1 MTPRD
6 PFDAGLASW
15 LASEAEAPIGDG
27 ELDRALAPTA
37 GRAPRPAYVA
47 RLGSRWVTD
56 APRVAGIG
64 RMTRLTLRPMWAV
77 VALLIALLLATAAL
91 LIGSRTLDRPGDNG
105 LLVYQLGSDL
115 YLAEVDGGNLRQL
128 AIRAGDRPIGACKL
142 SPATGSIWAPNGR
155 FFVCFDGP
163 SAGANIVDSEGRL
176 VSSVPDAGE
185 DATWSPNSDQLQ
197 AWIGSVDAM
206 RIGIYGIDGALDASL
221 SLPAG
226 YTRMTG
232 SGGVWTGDGRS
243 VVVQIHRGAGALETW
258 RLPVDGSAPSPIA
271 DGDPLANADF
281 SFNRDGT
288 QVAFTWVLVEGVHE
302 RGLRVANANGTEAV
316 TWPDLGSPLKPIWSP
331 DGTHIAFIDVRLPGV
346 APGSRTGYAIGVVEV
361 HSGSYL
367 EPIPGLVHDDPPIV
381 GWSADGRRILLPVP
395 DDRERPSLWS
405 VNVDGTDP
413 QLLVEGATVGAWQ
426 PRP

>member
-15 LASEAEAPIGDG
+15 LASEAEAPIGEG

-105 LLVYQLGSDL
+105 LLVYQLGSDM
-115 YLAEVDGGNLRQL
+115 YLAEVDGANLRQF
-128 AIRAGDRPIGACKL
+128 AIRAGDGPIGACKL
-142 SPATGSIWAPNGR
+142 STATGSIWAPDGR
-155 FFVCFDGP
+155 SFVCFGGP
-163 SAGANIVDSEGRL
+163 SDGANIVDSEGRL

-197 AWIGSVDAM
+197 AWIGSVDAT
-206 RIGIYGIDGALDASL
+206 RIGIYGNDGALDASL

-232 SGGVWTGDGRS
+232 SGGAWAGDGRS

-271 DGDPLANADF
+271 DGDPLTNPDFTFTRDGVRMAFTRGFEHNRGLYMANAD
-281 SFNRDGT
+281 GT
-288 QVAFTWVLVEGVHE
+288 QAAVV
-302 RGLRVANANGTEAV
+302 RQGLRT
-316 TWPDLGSPLKPIWSP
+316 PSKPLWSP
-331 DGTHIAFIDVRLPGV
+331 DGGHIAFLDLRPGL
-346 APGSRTGYAIGVVEV
+346 APGSRTGYAIGVFDLLSE
-361 HSGSYL
+361 SDW
-367 EPIPGLVHDDPPIV
+367 EPIPGLVHDGPPIV

-395 DDRERPSLWS
+395 GDRGRPSLWS

-413 QLLVEGATVGAWQ
+413 RLLVEGATVGAWQ